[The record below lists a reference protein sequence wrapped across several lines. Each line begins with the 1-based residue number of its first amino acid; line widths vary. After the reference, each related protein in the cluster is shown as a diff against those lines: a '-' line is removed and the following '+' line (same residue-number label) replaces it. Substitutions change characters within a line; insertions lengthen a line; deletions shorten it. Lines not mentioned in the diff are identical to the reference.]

1 MAHIG
6 VKSAFLLGAIC
17 LALGASP
24 AAAKGREFLG
34 GFRDWDAFVERRDK
48 GEKNCYMISVPK
60 ETAPKSVKRG
70 EIYII
75 ITHWPQAKIRNQVN
89 VVVGYPFKKDSV
101 ATARI
106 DKRSFRL
113 FTDGDRA
120 WAYDDKQDQEMT
132 AAMKKGSKIVVE
144 GESARGTKT
153 SDRYSLNGFSA
164 ALNAITKACY

>member
-1 MAHIG
+1 MAQAGI
-6 VKSAFLLGAIC
+6 KSVLLLGAFC
-17 LALGASP
+17 LTVGGSSAL
-24 AAAKGREFLG
+24 AKGREFLG

-89 VVVGYPFKKDSV
+89 VVVGYPVKKDSV

-106 DKRSFRL
+106 DKKSFRL
-113 FTDGDRA
+113 FTEGDRA
-120 WAYDDKQDQEMT
+120 WAYDDKQDQDMT
-132 AAMKKGSKIVVE
+132 AAMKKGSKLVIE

-164 ALNAITKACY
+164 ALNAITKACF